1 MKTYQKIIYWFM
13 LVILAVAITTDIVN
27 HDYKST
33 NWKVNTLLWFG
44 AAWIAELRCIKLQ
57 KVIDEVN
64 QYVNKNL
71 DDIQEK
77 N

>member
-1 MKTYQKIIYWFM
+1 MKTYQKVIYWGM
-13 LVILAVAITTDIVN
+13 LIILAIAITTDVVN

-33 NWKVNTLLWFG
+33 TWKINTLLWFG

-64 QYVNKNL
+64 EYVNKTL
-71 DDIQEK
+71 DENQEK